1 MGGQEGG
8 KSKGQEGKNQRGES
22 RTRERESMLM
32 TPVFQFSLLREV
44 ADVRLSYLDFYT
56 ENELII

>member
-8 KSKGQEGKNQRGES
+8 KTKGPEGKSRRGES

-32 TPVFQFSLLREV
+32 APVFQFSLLGEV

-56 ENELII
+56 ENERII